1 VPVAAKRRS
10 QQAVFTLAAAAFV
23 AHLVDTVL
31 ADTVPLTLE
40 LDAALV
46 SGGVALAIAALYPR
60 IAPLPRA
67 ALAVLLGVPWLYGC
81 LHYHVIPTF
90 QRGPGATDLSGIVAA
105 VAAVALLVVGVPP
118 LVRAIWQS
126 ARAHRGPKVAG
137 HP

>member
-10 QQAVFTLAAAAFV
+10 QQAVFTLAAVAFV

-31 ADTVPLTLE
+31 ADTMPLTLE

-46 SGGVALAIAALYPR
+46 SGGVALAIAGLYSR

-67 ALAVLLGVPWLYGC
+67 GFAVLLGAPWLYGC
-81 LHYHVIPTF
+81 LHYHVIPTLE
-90 QRGPGATDLSGIVAA
+90 RGPAATDVSGIVAA
-105 VAAVALLVVGVPP
+105 VASVALLVIGVPP
-118 LVRAIWQS
+118 LVQAIWQS
-126 ARAHRGPKVAG
+126 ARPHGGPEVPG